1 MASNCAW
8 VVGVGTRSV
17 NQEWL
22 RATAKPWR
30 SGRSP
35 APPLAAG
42 ASNMIPPVPALSN
55 RPTCRPH
62 MRQFGHV
69 EV

>member
-1 MASNCAW
+1 MASNCAC
-8 VVGVGTRSV
+8 VDGVGTRSL

-42 ASNMIPPVPALSN
+42 ASNMMPPSVTLSN
-55 RPTCRPH
+55 RPTCMPH

-69 EV
+69 DV